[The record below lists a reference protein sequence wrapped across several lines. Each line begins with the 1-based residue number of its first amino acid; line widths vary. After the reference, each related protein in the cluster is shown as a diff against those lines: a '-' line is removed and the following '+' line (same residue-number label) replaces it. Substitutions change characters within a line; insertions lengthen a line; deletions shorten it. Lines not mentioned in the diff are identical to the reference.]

1 MCYPVCLWQC
11 SVRAESVDAPWGAVG
26 LGPCLVLRCYIF
38 LPVVGAEC
46 HTGLL
51 LWLGRHP
58 KLYPTWWWPQHHWPK
73 HVVDKLYTPDNI
85 VVLWLLYPYRIITL
99 DPIIFNLY
107 TTWWWPQQHWPKHVV
122 DKLYTPDNIVVLW
135 LLYPYRIITL
145 DPIIFSLYP
154 TWWLPQQHW
163 PKHVDKL
170 YTPDNTVVLWL
181 LYPYRIITLGSKS

>member
-73 HVVDKLYTPDNI
+73 HVEAWNNLIVKQKFCASSWLITEINTLRCTVSKTSKRCHPVCLGQCCVRAESVHAPWGE
-85 VVLWLLYPYRIITL
+85 VVLGRCWSCGVVFCCL
-99 DPIIFNLY
+99 
-107 TTWWWPQQHWPKHVV
+107 WWGLSVTPVCCCVCV
-122 DKLYTPDNIVVLW
+122 DILSCL
-135 LLYPYRIITL
+135 R
-145 DPIIFSLYP
+145 FSWQL
-154 TWWLPQQHW
+154 
-163 PKHVDKL
+163 
-170 YTPDNTVVLWL
+170 
-181 LYPYRIITLGSKS
+181 